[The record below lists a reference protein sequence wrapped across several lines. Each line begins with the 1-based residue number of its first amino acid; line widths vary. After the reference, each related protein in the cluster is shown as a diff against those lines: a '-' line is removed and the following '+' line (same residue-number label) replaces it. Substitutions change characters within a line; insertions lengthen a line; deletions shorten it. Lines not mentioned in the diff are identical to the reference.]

1 MIATCAFCDQAAPW
15 ATFVVGIFAAFVY
28 VVVHHSMIW
37 FRIDDPL
44 DAVAVHS
51 GGGVLGVLA
60 TPYDIG
66 TGGVFFADSTNTA
79 RHQIWSQVVGLLVIT
94 ALSGNSTTI

>member
-15 ATFVVGIFAAFVY
+15 ATFAAFVY
-28 VVVHHSMIW
+28 VVVHHSLIW

-51 GGGVLGVLA
+51 GGGILGVLA
-60 TPYDIG
+60 PR
-66 TGGVFFADSTNTA
+66 SPP
-79 RHQIWSQVVGLLVIT
+79 
-94 ALSGNSTTI
+94 

>member
-1 MIATCAFCDQAAPW
+1 MPSVTRPPPEP
-15 ATFVVGIFAAFVY
+15 
-28 VVVHHSMIW
+28 
-37 FRIDDPL
+37 PL

-60 TPYDIG
+60 TPFVIG

-79 RHQIWSQVVGLLVIT
+79 MHQIWSQVVGLLVI
-94 ALSGNSTTI
+94 S

>member
-1 MIATCAFCDQAAPW
+1 MIATCAFCDQAAPR

-37 FRIDDPL
+37 FRIY
-44 DAVAVHS
+44 DAMAVHS
-51 GGGVLGVLA
+51 GGGILGVLA

-79 RHQIWSQVVGLLVIT
+79 MHQIWSQVVGLLVIT
-94 ALSGNSTTI
+94 ARSGNSTTS